1 MKQTMTYKRLNPTT
15 VNGDIIQVSIV
26 FSSFD
31 TEEIDKLEKSLKDYI
46 GSGLISEVSMK
57 GGAE

>member
-46 GSGLISEVSMK
+46 GSGLISEVITEGSV
-57 GGAE
+57 E

>member
-57 GGAE
+57 GSVE